1 MSDAVNE
8 PQSEGVVPPRGPDV
22 PVQPQPAAG
31 AIPAAAAFPDLG
43 PGTGLD
49 KGSASVPPP
58 TMPAT
63 LPPVL
68 PSAMPAGAMGGLP
81 SAGSHGMRVPMSGLS
96 PAGLSIIGLLT
107 ALLGAW
113 AGLSVFVG
121 PSFGWSPDGSPS
133 WHWNLIHAA
142 LHVAPGG
149 VALIAG
155 IAMVATVPKAAR
167 GMGRLG
173 AALAGL
179 LAILA
184 GAWLVVG
191 PSEWLVLKPTQQIV
205 FASAAPMRSFTY
217 VVGANLGPGL
227 LLAVTGAF
235 ALAWAVRVAK
245 VRGSA

>member
-1 MSDAVNE
+1 
-8 PQSEGVVPPRGPDV
+8 
-22 PVQPQPAAG
+22 
-31 AIPAAAAFPDLG
+31 
-43 PGTGLD
+43 
-49 KGSASVPPP
+49 
-58 TMPAT
+58 
-63 LPPVL
+63 
-68 PSAMPAGAMGGLP
+68 
-81 SAGSHGMRVPMSGLS
+81 MSGLS

-149 VALIAG
+149 VAMIAG

-191 PSEWLVLKPTQQIV
+191 PSEWLVLKPTPADRVQRPRHRCA
-205 FASAAPMRSFTY
+205 ASPTSSAPTWDRAFFSRS
-217 VVGANLGPGL
+217 LGRSPSPGRC
-227 LLAVTGAF
+227 G
-235 ALAWAVRVAK
+235 
-245 VRGSA
+245 

>member
-8 PQSEGVVPPRGPDV
+8 PQAEGVVPTPGLDA
-22 PVQPQPAAG
+22 PVQPEPAAG
-31 AIPAAAAFPDLG
+31 AMPAASAFPDFG
-43 PGTGLD
+43 QGKGLD

-68 PSAMPAGAMGGLP
+68 PSAMPAGPTGGLS
-81 SAGSHGMRVPMSGLS
+81 SAGSHGVRVPMSGLS

-121 PSFGWSPDGSPS
+121 PTFGWSPDGSPS
-133 WHWNLIHAA
+133 WHWSLIHAA
-142 LHVAPGG
+142 LHAAPGG

-155 IAMVATVPKAAR
+155 IAMVATVPKAVR
-167 GMGRLG
+167 GTGRLG
-173 AALAGL
+173 TALAGL

-205 FASAAPMRSFTY
+205 FASATPMRSFTY

>member
-22 PVQPQPAAG
+22 PVQPEPAAG